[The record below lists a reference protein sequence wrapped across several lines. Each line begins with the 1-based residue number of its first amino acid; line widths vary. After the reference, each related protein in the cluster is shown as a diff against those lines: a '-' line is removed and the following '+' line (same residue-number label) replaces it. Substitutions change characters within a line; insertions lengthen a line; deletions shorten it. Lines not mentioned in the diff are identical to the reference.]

1 MTERTE
7 VAEISDRNIDNL
19 TKFPRMYTDDI
30 ESFLVINWGYSEW
43 LLVGFKFECEL
54 ISNVIE

>member
-1 MTERTE
+1 TE

-19 TKFPRMYTDDI
+19 TKFPRRCTDDI
-30 ESFLVINWGYSEW
+30 ESFLVISCGYSEW
-43 LLVGFKFECEL
+43 LLVGLKFKCEL